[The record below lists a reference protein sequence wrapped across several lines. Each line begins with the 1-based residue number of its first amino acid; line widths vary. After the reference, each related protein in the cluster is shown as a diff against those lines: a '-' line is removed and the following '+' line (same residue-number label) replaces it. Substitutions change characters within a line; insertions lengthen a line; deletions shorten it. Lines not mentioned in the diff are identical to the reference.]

1 MTRPVIHPGEI
12 DTLEEAQ
19 EFCLHPTVRFRSRSE
34 RRPHTNKVRP
44 GSGPPSQMI

>member
-19 EFCLHPTVRFRSRSE
+19 EFCLHPNSRSQSRSE
-34 RRPHTNKVRP
+34 RGPHTNKVRP
-44 GSGPPSQMI
+44 GSRPPSQMI